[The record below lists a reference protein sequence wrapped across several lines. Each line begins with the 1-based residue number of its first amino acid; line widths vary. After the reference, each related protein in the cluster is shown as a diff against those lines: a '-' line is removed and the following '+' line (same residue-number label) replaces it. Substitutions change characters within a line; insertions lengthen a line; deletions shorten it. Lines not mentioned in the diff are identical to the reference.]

1 VKDILLGNQQ
11 TSGAA
16 QASAPTPAGPDG
28 GSGTASIQRP
38 LGEPPE
44 SGSDAAEAIA
54 AFAWWHPAEA
64 PDPHTDDGRTEESEQ
79 VREPSFEPL
88 APALGGT
95 PQPLRSET
103 SKPLPTGVLTS
114 FPDATP
120 SARLRTHISTEAP
133 SQLQRTVAPRK
144 PTPHPDDDVLLL
156 DTLIA
161 PSLKPSLPTGRV
173 AVARAA
179 APAQPRAI
187 FAVLIFIAVCGLSV
201 IYAVGPT
208 ASPSAPP
215 DTDATDAPP
224 WVIVA
229 IPPARAAPD
238 SETSPPVIFA
248 SSTPTVSKGS
258 DWPPLPE
265 VPAAPRA
272 VAESSAP
279 KPFGVSLPRPLHSAR
294 VSRPENHPP
303 AALLEPASTQ
313 PQPEDPADGAGRSVP
328 PASSALALPPAPSPA
343 ILPVSETAPVRL
355 ARSGD
360 VSMAVASPPRPSVGE
375 AAFVPTPRVEA
386 SVPPAAAPAVN
397 RLPPMAAPD
406 PRPALPA
413 DAQPA
418 MPIPTAA
425 VDAAAAEID
434 PAVFVRRGRE
444 LLAAGEI
451 AAARRFFERAA
462 EAGNAPAAT
471 GVGRT
476 YDPLYLHQAARGLRG
491 DPGKAAEWYS
501 KAVVLGDG
509 EAGLLLMRLLAA
521 QTP

>member
-1 VKDILLGNQQ
+1 M
-11 TSGAA
+11 
-16 QASAPTPAGPDG
+16 
-28 GSGTASIQRP
+28 
-38 LGEPPE
+38 
-44 SGSDAAEAIA
+44 
-54 AFAWWHPAEA
+54 
-64 PDPHTDDGRTEESEQ
+64 
-79 VREPSFEPL
+79 
-88 APALGGT
+88 
-95 PQPLRSET
+95 
-103 SKPLPTGVLTS
+103 
-114 FPDATP
+114 P

-173 AVARAA
+173 SAVRAA

-187 FAVLIFIAVCGLSV
+187 FAVLVFIAVCGVSV
-201 IYAVGPT
+201 IYAVSPT
-208 ASPSAPP
+208 LSPSAPP
-215 DTDATDAPP
+215 DTDASEASP

-229 IPPARAAPD
+229 IPPAQAAPD
-238 SETSPPVIFA
+238 TETSPPVIFA
-248 SSTPTVSKGS
+248 SSTPTVSKGP

-265 VPAAPRA
+265 MPAVPHA
-272 VAESSAP
+272 VAESPALPPAP

-294 VSRPENHPP
+294 VPRPENHPP
-303 AALLEPASTQ
+303 AALLEPASTL

-355 ARSGD
+355 ARGGD
-360 VSMAVASPPRPSVGE
+360 VSMAVASPPRPSADE

-386 SVPPAAAPAVN
+386 SVPPAAAPAPAVN
-397 RLPPMAAPD
+397 RLPPMAARD

-418 MPIPTAA
+418 IPIRTAA

-434 PAVFVRRGRE
+434 PAVLVRRGRE